1 MKLNSK
7 QKLIHN
13 SRVKKSYAKLLAKE
27 GYGGPSTPAITE
39 DEATP
44 PGNERHSSLLPDDN
58 EAELAP
64 RRAPQ
69 GKLAGNR
76 SYSSCSPADPFPK
89 IRISPLVP
97 FLSTRSDIAKAV
109 AKAGAKNRN
118 ITALTGPV
126 SKPNPFKKA
135 FEEAERIRA
144 EREREVQERLRKK
157 QDVAKAKKSAQ
168 RKRHHEATV
177 MNKKNDRGQPNM
189 RSRINLLLDKIQGGK

>member
-1 MKLNSK
+1 MKPNSK

-27 GYGGPSTPAITE
+27 GYGSPSTAAIAE
-39 DEATP
+39 DEATL
-44 PGNERHSSLLPDDN
+44 PGNEKHSSLLPDDN
-58 EAELAP
+58 DEAEPAP

-69 GKLAGNR
+69 GKRAGNQ
-76 SYSSCSPADPFPK
+76 
-89 IRISPLVP
+89 
-97 FLSTRSDIAKAV
+97 SDAAKP
-109 AKAGAKNRN
+109 GAKNRN
-118 ITALTGPV
+118 IAALTGPG

-157 QDVAKAKKSAQ
+157 QDVTKAKKSAQ

>member
-69 GKLAGNR
+69 GKLAGN
-76 SYSSCSPADPFPK
+76 
-89 IRISPLVP
+89 
-97 FLSTRSDIAKAV
+97 RSDIAKAV